1 MDKWQQNLLTW
12 ANVDTFE
19 ENSEL
24 SNNIVTIVDVM
35 DEINRDRY
43 KRENFRRYI
52 LRLYKYWKKNVPD
65 EKVNDGYLRIWGSKI
80 IFHES
85 KGVNEI
91 FNDNLLINVID
102 YFITNHVR
110 VVSDITEEVL
120 MKLLFYPN
128 VGYKKFKATIDILFG
143 EKPYEEK
150 SDFDEQEFELKN
162 ANETNE
168 VEESLSGGALVENT
182 QITDSDEYKSYNS
195 EDTAILVE
203 KSDDEMIDEMNEVKR
218 SLSDG
223 TLVENPEI
231 NEYIHLE
238 LFKSEDVE
246 RIFKETLWFT
256 STLQEEIEKRQQSI
270 IDLQTLYLN
279 TKAKAAEQQQIIEE
293 MKLKEMELKE
303 TIRRQHESI
312 IEMQDLHED
321 QLRIKDQEIDSRDRA
336 LATKDQDLSH
346 KNMLIASIEANLEI
360 KNEELN
366 LANKE
371 LSTKD
376 TLIAE
381 RDAELEKRI
390 QELDVTNQELSTK
403 NMLFSER
410 EADLERKIRE
420 LDQTNQE
427 LIAKDMLLAERNE
440 DLVKKNQDLD
450 IAYQEI
456 IAKNKLLADREMELA
471 VVTQELESLREEK
484 TAEKRSFIEFTKVKE
499 TMQNVIKLLRGDN
512 DSELSS
518 EKKEKEIS

>member
-1 MDKWQQNLLTW
+1 MDNGQQNQEML
-12 ANVDTFE
+12 ANNDKFQEKCGFDNKSVTFM
-19 ENSEL
+19 
-24 SNNIVTIVDVM
+24 DVM
-35 DEINRDRY
+35 NEINEDDY
-43 KRENFRRYI
+43 KRTHYRRYI
-52 LRLYKYWKKNVPD
+52 HRMYESWKKED
-65 EKVNDGYLRIWGSKI
+65 HYEKVNDGHHRVLGSKI
-80 IFHES
+80 VFPEN
-85 KGVNEI
+85 KEL
-91 FNDNLLINVID
+91 NDLFTDSSLINVID
-102 YFITNHVR
+102 YLITNNVR
-110 VVSDITEEVL
+110 IVSDITEEVL
-120 MKLLFYPN
+120 IKLLFYPN
-128 VGYKKFKATIDILFG
+128 VDYIKFKATTDILFVA
-143 EKPYEEK
+143 ENVSEIIKNE
-150 SDFDEQEFELKN
+150 DDQQEFESIN
-162 ANETNE
+162 ANELNEE
-168 VEESLSGGALVENT
+168 VEEESH
-182 QITDSDEYKSYNS
+182 
-195 EDTAILVE
+195 
-203 KSDDEMIDEMNEVKR
+203 
-218 SLSDG
+218 SDG

-303 TIRRQHESI
+303 TIGRQHESI

-390 QELDVTNQELSTK
+390 QELGVTNQELSTK